1 MKALQRAIDRLHT
14 AASEAALDA
23 STHPMHDNLATEGN
37 ARNLDAA
44 VEDVAVLLDDARAA
58 VAANP
63 DPRVVRALERA
74 ERKLAG
80 IYRQYE
86 AELTSHTTH

>member
-1 MKALQRAIDRLHT
+1 MKALQRAIDHLHT
-14 AASEAALDA
+14 MAAEAALDA
-23 STHPMHDNLATEGN
+23 TTHPMRDNTATEAN
-37 ARNLDAA
+37 ACNLDAA
-44 VEDVAVLLDDARAA
+44 VETVAVLLEDTRAA

-63 DPRVVRALERA
+63 EPRAVRALERA

-86 AELTSHTTH
+86 AELTCHTTH

>member
-1 MKALQRAIDRLHT
+1 MSDLLRAIDRLHT

-23 STHPMHDNLATEGN
+23 STHPLHDNLATEGN

-44 VEDVAVLLDDARAA
+44 VEEVAVLLDAERAA
-58 VAANP
+58 VAASR
-63 DPRVVRALERA
+63 DPRAARALQRA
-74 ERKLAG
+74 ERKLAA

-86 AELTSHTTH
+86 PELTCHTTH

>member
-1 MKALQRAIDRLHT
+1 MKALQRAIDQL
-14 AASEAALDA
+14 AAAAADAALDA
-23 STHPMHDNLATEGN
+23 ATHPMRDNPATEAN

-58 VAANP
+58 MAANP
-63 DPRVVRALERA
+63 ETRAVRALERA

-86 AELTSHTTH
+86 AELTCHTTH

>member
-1 MKALQRAIDRLHT
+1 MKALQRAIDRLAS
-14 AASEAALDA
+14 AAADAALDA
-23 STHPMHDNLATEGN
+23 TTHPMRDNPATEAN

-44 VEDVAVLLDDARAA
+44 VEDMAVLLEGARAA

-63 DPRVVRALERA
+63 DPRAVRALERA

-86 AELTSHTTH
+86 PELTCHTTH